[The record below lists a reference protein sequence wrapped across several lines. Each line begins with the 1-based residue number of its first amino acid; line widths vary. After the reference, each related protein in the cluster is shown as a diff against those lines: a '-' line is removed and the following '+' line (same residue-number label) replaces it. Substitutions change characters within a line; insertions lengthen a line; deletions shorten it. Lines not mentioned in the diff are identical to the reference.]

1 MSRSKR
7 KTPGWKDR
15 SPFMKNIANRRI
27 RRKSIDYDMANG
39 SNYKKETCSWD
50 ISDWKFLLYTD
61 EDVKEYCEKFNE
73 LPFKPYKK

>member
-15 SPFMKNIANRRI
+15 NTFMKNYANRRI
-27 RRKSIDYDMANG
+27 RRKPIDYDMSSG
-39 SNYKKETCSWD
+39 GNYRKETSPWD

-61 EDVKEYCEKFNE
+61 DQVKDYCKRFNE
-73 LPFKPYKK
+73 LPYKPFNK